1 MRSTPKTVTEQA
13 LLSIRDLSVIFS
25 TPDGPIQAV
34 DGVSLDVHP
43 GEVLAVVG
51 ESGSG
56 KSQTALAVTGLL
68 AANGAAE
75 GSIRWNRS
83 EILGL
88 PEHRLTRLRSDE
100 IAMVFQ
106 NPMTSLNPYLR
117 VSAQMMEGITLNGRM
132 TKSKARAACIEMLES
147 VQIADP
153 AVRIDRYPHEFSGGM
168 LQRIMIAMS
177 LLRRPRL
184 LIADEPTTALDVTV
198 QMQIVQ
204 LLEEIRRKFGTA
216 IMLITHDLGLVASIS
231 DRIAIM
237 YSGRIMEIG
246 DTEEVFANPRH
257 PYTRAL
263 LEAVPRIDRDEAE
276 LQGIAGEPPDPTA
289 RIPGCPFHTRC
300 TQRLP
305 QCADT
310 RPPMDGAGGH
320 SHACHLSRAP

>member
-1 MRSTPKTVTEQA
+1 MRSTPRTDTEQA
-13 LLSIRDLSVIFS
+13 LLSIRNLSVTFR
-25 TPDGPIQAV
+25 TPGGPIQAV
-34 DGVSLDVHP
+34 DEVSLDVHP

-68 AANGAAE
+68 AANGVAE
-75 GSIRWNRS
+75 GSIRWEQA

-88 PEHRLTRLRSDE
+88 PEHRLTRLRSEE

-117 VSAQMMEGITLNGRM
+117 VSAQMMEGLTLNGRM
-132 TKSKARAACIEMLES
+132 TRPEARAACIEMLES
-147 VQIADP
+147 VQIAD
-153 AVRIDRYPHEFSGGM
+153 AADRIDRYPHEFSGGM

-204 LLEEIRRKFGTA
+204 LLEDIRRKFGTA

-237 YSGRIMEIG
+237 YSGQILEIG
-246 DTEEVFANPRH
+246 HTEAVFARPRH

-263 LEAVPRIDRDEAE
+263 LEAVPRIDRDEKE
-276 LQGIAGEPPDPTA
+276 MRGIAGEPPASTA
-289 RIPGCPFHTRC
+289 RTPGCPFHPRC
-300 TQRLP
+300 THRLA

-320 SHACHLSRAP
+320 FHACHLSLAP